1 MLGAQSTVRGYIRAD
16 VSLTKVHLRMVCT
29 SSSYAL
35 CLILFVVVSK
45 ERSHYI
51 ALLVQKIF
59 LKVVVRQRKVRL
71 QCRRKMQNKSSRSVG
86 LEPLYS
92 LAGRMSETSSGS
104 VTLLGIDNDMDSNT
118 PIYVIVILLSM

>member
-1 MLGAQSTVRGYIRAD
+1 ML
-16 VSLTKVHLRMVCT
+16 LR
-29 SSSYAL
+29 
-35 CLILFVVVSK
+35 LILFVVVSK

-59 LKVVVRQRKVRL
+59 LKVVRQRKVRL

-92 LAGRMSETSSGS
+92 LAGLMSETSSGS